1 MSFYKKINQNKNK
14 DSNKNYSL
22 DIEKNNTSNNN
33 ENSIQENIKSMHSI
47 RLIKNEHNQ
56 INKKQSK
63 INDIRDNSKLIN
75 ILNYSY
81 KNNSQRFL
89 KIKDKSKTDSPMLN
103 LLDKNISP
111 NSIKINSNI
120 LVKNEIK
127 NIKNINESNNS
138 KNKLSKNNLSFYDTS
153 VNFRNNKYIMNMA
166 SKNQIENS
174 IKNIENQEKKKITE
188 LFKDAY
194 K

>member
-1 MSFYKKINQNKNK
+1 
-14 DSNKNYSL
+14 
-22 DIEKNNTSNNN
+22 
-33 ENSIQENIKSMHSI
+33 
-47 RLIKNEHNQ
+47 
-56 INKKQSK
+56 
-63 INDIRDNSKLIN
+63 
-75 ILNYSY
+75 
-81 KNNSQRFL
+81 
-89 KIKDKSKTDSPMLN
+89 MLN
-103 LLDKNISP
+103 LLEKNISP